1 MLVSLCAVCVSSA
14 SVSAGGNVGGA
25 SGQKAAGVAVSQTL
39 GGTVGLVPALSWT
52 QGQSFPVVSGR
63 TIYPTLAPPVSAS
76 ASVSPPEYSTHWY
89 AGSDYQG
96 SSETAQTINVT
107 IRVPYSAPLSD
118 EFYYVILSA
127 WDSNGSYDQLGFSN
141 TYGTWGLSYSWTS
154 GPASNPTYHYSSN
167 AMALSVGATYTFSI
181 TTEGGV
187 TQFIAYQ
194 NSTQVWSLD
203 APTGGNYLVV
213 SSLYSGYYN
222 YTDYEEIWQ
231 TDTSG
236 GSPAFDFY
244 FYDNYWVPTG
254 GGENAATWTSW
265 SSGAPSNV
273 AVIISG
279 NSVLVHN
286 PLATVVFETDPT
298 SFAASPGTI
307 TFSGQTYSNG
317 QTAEYADNN
326 YQATANAPTGYQ
338 FDHWEYSGHSGSSGS
353 GVYVANINADPTTV
367 QVNSDGWL
375 EAVFMAVKMPTT
387 VTLTASNTTPAVS
400 QPVTFNATLS
410 NGTSPLSGENVT
422 IYHYLNNVRYND
434 TTNATNAT
442 GQITVTT
449 SFGSPGQRTYYAT
462 FAGDSSYQNSTSGV
476 VTINVTTVTKMPTTL
491 TLTESNSTP
500 AVNQSVAFNATLSS
514 NGTALPS
521 ESVTI
526 YHYLNNVRYND
537 TTNATNQSGQI
548 TVATSFGS
556 PGQRTYYATFAG
568 DSSYQASTS
577 SVVTV
582 NVTSV
587 TKAATALTIAA
598 PGSALTKQN
607 FFVNGTLS
615 ASAVG
620 IGNATITLQRST
632 NNATWSNVTTNVTNA
647 MGGYQFSNNESAA
660 NTYYYRTAYDGNA
673 TYGNVTSSVVTVNVT
688 KAANA
693 LTLTGSTTTPVVN
706 QSVTFNATLTSSGTP
721 LPSEN
726 VTIYHY
732 LNNVRYNDTTNTTNA
747 TGQITVTTSFGSPG
761 TRTYYATFAGD
772 SSYQNSTSSVV
783 TVNVTAKPQTSV
795 TLTAST
801 TTPTVNQSVTFNA
814 ALTSSGTPLPSENVT
829 IYHYLN
835 NVRYNDTTNATNAT
849 GQITVTTSFGSP
861 GTRTYYATFA
871 GDSSYQ
877 ATTSTV
883 VTIIVH

>member
-1 MLVSLCAVCVSSA
+1 MNHKRSFISIVLATIVLVSLCAVCVSSA
-14 SVSAGGNVGGA
+14 SVSAAGNVGGA
-25 SGQKAAGVAVSQTL
+25 SGQKTTGVAVSQTL
-39 GGTVGLVPALSWT
+39 GGTVGLVPALSWI

-63 TIYPTLAPPVSAS
+63 TIYPTLAPPISAS

-181 TTEGGV
+181 TTEGRV

-213 SSLYSGYYN
+213 SSYYSGYYN

-236 GSPAFDFY
+236 GAPAFDFY
-244 FYDNYWVPTG
+244 FYDNYWVPIG

-273 AVIISG
+273 TVIISG

-286 PLATVVFETDPT
+286 PLATVVFETNPT

-317 QTAEYADNN
+317 QTAEYADDN

-353 GVYVANINADPTTV
+353 GVYVANINANSTTV

-375 EAVFMAVKMPTT
+375 KAVFTAVKMPTT

-410 NGTSPLSGENVT
+410 NGTTPLSGENVT
-422 IYHYLNNVRYND
+422 IYHTLNGIRYND
-434 TTNATNAT
+434 TTNVTVG
-442 GQITVTT
+442 GQITLTT
-449 SFGSPGQRTYYAT
+449 SWSPAGTRSYYAT
-462 FAGDSSYQNSTSGV
+462 FAGDSSYN
-476 VTINVTTVTKMPTTL
+476 
-491 TLTESNSTP
+491 
-500 AVNQSVAFNATLSS
+500 
-514 NGTALPS
+514 
-521 ESVTI
+521 
-526 YHYLNNVRYND
+526 
-537 TTNATNQSGQI
+537 
-548 TVATSFGS
+548 
-556 PGQRTYYATFAG
+556 
-568 DSSYQASTS
+568 ASTS

-582 NVTSV
+582 NVTTV
-587 TKAATALTIAA
+587 PKMPT
-598 PGSALTKQN
+598 
-607 FFVNGTLS
+607 TLS
-615 ASAVG
+615 LTAS
-620 IGNATITLQRST
+620 N
-632 NNATWSNVTTNVTNA
+632 
-647 MGGYQFSNNESAA
+647 Y
-660 NTYYYRTAYDGNA
+660 
-673 TYGNVTSSVVTVNVT
+673 
-688 KAANA
+688 
-693 LTLTGSTTTPVVN
+693 TPAVN
-706 QSVTFNATLTSSGTP
+706 QSVTLTATLSSNGTP
-721 LPSEN
+721 LSGEN
-726 VTIYHY
+726 VTIYHT
-732 LNNVRYNDTTNTTNA
+732 LNGIRYNDTTNVTVG
-747 TGQITVTTSFGSPG
+747 GQITLTTSWSPAG
-761 TRTYYATFAGD
+761 TRSYYATFAGD
-772 SSYQNSTSSVV
+772 SSYNASTSSVV
-783 TVNVTAKPQTSV
+783 TVNVTTVPKMPTTLSLTASNYTPAVNQSV
-795 TLTAST
+795 TLTAT
-801 TTPTVNQSVTFNA
+801 
-814 ALTSSGTPLPSENVT
+814 LSSNGTPLSGENVT
-829 IYHYLN
+829 IYHTLN
-835 NVRYNDTTNATNAT
+835 GIRYNDTTKATVG
-849 GQITVTTSFGSP
+849 GQITLTTSWSP
-861 GTRTYYATFA
+861 AGTRYYYATFA
-871 GDSSYQ
+871 GDSSYN
-877 ATTSTV
+877 ASTSTV
-883 VTIIVH
+883 LKITVH